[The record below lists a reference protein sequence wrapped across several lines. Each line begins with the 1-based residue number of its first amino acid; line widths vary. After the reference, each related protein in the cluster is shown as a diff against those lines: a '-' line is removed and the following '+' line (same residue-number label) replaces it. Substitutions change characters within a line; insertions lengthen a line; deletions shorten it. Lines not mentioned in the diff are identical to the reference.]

1 MNQKDRELV
10 ENLLEKSIS
19 QQSKLFEEQFKGVN
33 QLLHSMNELLTEKL
47 NTIDSKV
54 TITNGTVKKHTDQI
68 QELQQSDTRHFINCP
83 QKSEIQDINNK
94 LINMEK
100 IEVAR
105 KAVSK
110 FTWQQLTVIGII
122 SGIVFAILNFI
133 FK

>member
-68 QELQQSDTRHFINCP
+68 QELQQSDTKHFINCP
-83 QKSEIQDINNK
+83 KKSEIQDINNK
-94 LINMEK
+94 LIKYWYYKHGVVYFK
-100 IEVAR
+100 IIYINDNIHN
-105 KAVSK
+105 
-110 FTWQQLTVIGII
+110 QY
-122 SGIVFAILNFI
+122 
-133 FK
+133 